1 MREPNIYPINPARMT
16 HLPPRDFS
24 MLVLRDAA
32 ASLDQARGYIERCSD
47 AHPHDAVVM
56 ARALTIQ
63 IIAETLDQYILSTG
77 DYPMPSER
85 PQLPRDTYAR
95 ALAGPGA
102 NRNLPLQAGEVAT
115 FKRSRRAVLTD
126 RVMFTLL
133 FVLVGAFGLALGVLL

>member
-1 MREPNIYPINPARMT
+1 MVILRNTAA
-16 HLPPRDFS
+16 HLDR
-24 MLVLRDAA
+24 
-32 ASLDQARGYIERCSD
+32 ARGCLERCSD
-47 AHPHDAVVM
+47 DNPADAVVL
-56 ARALTIQ
+56 ARALTVQ
-63 IIAETLDQYILSTG
+63 ILAEALDQYILATG
-77 DYPMPSER
+77 DNPMPSER